1 MLIRP
6 RHYRLALTL
15 LAAASLAH
23 GQTNVS
29 RLLAELHSPDPTVRD
44 NAVLQLGNS
53 SSPRAIQP
61 LIAAL
66 NDTNLRVAQ
75 DAATALGQLHDVAAV
90 QPLIDSLHHSYCSG
104 IVSSN
109 PKAAD
114 ALSAIGMS
122 AVPAMLEALSHSS
135 YGISD
140 DISFE
145 LAKAFDGIRSP
156 DIVQPLAALL
166 SSPDYQTRI
175 YAAQRLGAHPSAA
188 TVNALLPMLHDPNEY
203 VRDHSIYALGENRT
217 DPRVVPA
224 LREVAEEPPNSTHR
238 SGYPQ
243 IAALR
248 TLAKIHD
255 PTLIPVFID
264 GLQYPDFGENEASK
278 ALIALGSIAINP
290 LIAALA
296 DTARPQEARYWAAVT
311 LGHFDAPG
319 VLAALLAASHDPK
332 RRVREGAFISRTASN
347 DAGFTDRLL
356 TALAEDKYPRVRQL
370 AGYALAGHNDP
381 RVNPALI
388 AALRDPDENVRAAA
402 ANSLGKRRA
411 TEAIPQLVDYMHGQ
425 TTLDHQQGA
434 EALGMMRDPSALE
447 AVREMRRSSEGGD
460 RIVAS
465 EALNHLEKDLYG
477 KKNSP
482 EDGELDGSKGSLGV
496 ERALLA
502 LNSPDAH
509 IRAHAAEVLSA
520 GQRPGAVDPRAIE
533 PLLHALDDSDED
545 VRDRAA
551 IALINVDDVR
561 KIEPFSRLLHSTDFA
576 LREYAANGLAQVHD
590 PRAIPPLIAALSDP
604 DFNTHRGL
612 MYALQHNTY
621 APILPALLAAL
632 RSPNPMVRAG
642 AAEALRY
649 RTEQTVARALIPLEH
664 DSDPHVRDAA
674 QQALSGCPPPPIM
687 D

>member
-1 MLIRP
+1 MQGKVVDTDPAFTDML
-6 RHYRLALTL
+6 LDAL
-15 LAAASLAH
+15 H
-23 GQTNVS
+23 
-29 RLLAELHSPDPTVRD
+29 
-44 NAVLQLGNS
+44 
-53 SSPRAIQP
+53 
-61 LIAAL
+61 
-66 NDTNLRVAQ
+66 NDTWA
-75 DAATALGQLHDVAAV
+75 
-90 QPLIDSLHHSYCSG
+90 
-104 IVSSN
+104 
-109 PKAAD
+109 
-114 ALSAIGMS
+114 
-122 AVPAMLEALSHSS
+122 
-135 YGISD
+135 
-140 DISFE
+140 
-145 LAKAFDGIRSP
+145 
-156 DIVQPLAALL
+156 
-166 SSPDYQTRI
+166 RI
-175 YAAQRLGAHPSAA
+175 
-188 TVNALLPMLHDPNEY
+188 
-203 VRDHSIYALGENRT
+203 
-217 DPRVVPA
+217 
-224 LREVAEEPPNSTHR
+224 
-238 SGYPQ
+238 
-243 IAALR
+243 
-248 TLAKIHD
+248 
-255 PTLIPVFID
+255 
-264 GLQYPDFGENEASK
+264 
-278 ALIALGSIAINP
+278 
-290 LIAALA
+290 
-296 DTARPQEARYWAAVT
+296 
-311 LGHFDAPG
+311 
-319 VLAALLAASHDPK
+319 
-332 RRVREGAFISRTASN
+332 
-347 DAGFTDRLL
+347 
-356 TALAEDKYPRVRQL
+356 RQL
-370 AGYALAGHNDP
+370 AGYDLADHNDP

-402 ANSLGKRRA
+402 ASSLGKRRA

-465 EALNHLEKDLYG
+465 EALDHLEKDLYG

-632 RSPNPMVRAG
+632 RSPNPIVRAG

-664 DSDPHVRDAA
+664 DSDPHVREAA